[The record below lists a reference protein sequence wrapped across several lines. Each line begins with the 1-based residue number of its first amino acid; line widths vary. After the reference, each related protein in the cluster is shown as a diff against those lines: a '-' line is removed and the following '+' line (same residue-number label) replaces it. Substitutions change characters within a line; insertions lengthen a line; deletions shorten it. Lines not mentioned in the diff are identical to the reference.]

1 MPEKSLLFSTTVAQQ
16 SLAHR
21 LFHEFN
27 EASRDFRRDPRA
39 YLVSAIRGEGFGGY
53 RRKMFL
59 EYGLAIALLLY
70 SGGFL
75 IMLTVQTIRASQ
87 VNSDQDIISGT
98 IIHLPSTARPS
109 DDKAPEGDE
118 NKSHGGNGGGGHN
131 QQDPPSGGELPQV
144 TLEPPII
151 APTTKPTITLPTLPV
166 PETLQGEQ
174 NLKRDDLKPTG
185 LPDANIEP
193 PSDGPG
199 GDRGIGTSKGNG
211 IGSKDGPGYGPGKE
225 GVGSDGSDSSN
236 SRRRDTNEAVDT
248 KPIPLNRPRPN
259 YTELARQNKVQGVVR
274 VQVLVGTDG
283 LVKQV
288 RIIGAGLTDG
298 LNEEA
303 IRAASQMRFQPA
315 TRSGQAV
322 AHWVTI
328 EIEFNIR

>member
-1 MPEKSLLFSTTVAQQ
+1 MQDRTLLFSISAPQP
-16 SLAHR
+16 SLARR
-21 LFHEFN
+21 LFHEFTA
-27 EASRDFRRDPRA
+27 ASRDFRRDPKA
-39 YLVSAIRGEGFGGY
+39 YFISAIRGEGFGGY
-53 RRKMFL
+53 RRKMLL

-75 IMLTVQTIRASQ
+75 ILLTIQTIRANRANTDESSNILQ
-87 VNSDQDIISGT
+87 
-98 IIHLPSTARPS
+98 IIHLSPTPRPP
-109 DDKAPEGDE
+109 DEQAPAADKDQ
-118 NKSHGGNGGGGHN
+118 SHDGRGGGGHN
-131 QQDPPSGGELPQV
+131 QNDPASGGELPSESTEQP
-144 TLEPPII
+144 TL
-151 APTTKPTITLPTLPV
+151 APTTKPTLKPPDLPV
-166 PETLQGEQ
+166 QETLLSDQ

-185 LPDANIEP
+185 LPDANIAP

-199 GDRGIGTSKGNG
+199 SDGGVGTGKHGGIGD
-211 IGSKDGPGYGPGKE
+211 KDRPGYGPGKD
-225 GVGSDGSDSSN
+225 GVGPGGDDSPT
-236 SRRRDTNEAVDT
+236 SRRHDANEAVDT

-259 YTELARQNKVQGVVR
+259 YTELARQHKVQGIVR
-274 VQVLVGTDG
+274 VRVLVGADG

-322 AHWVTI
+322 AHWVSI